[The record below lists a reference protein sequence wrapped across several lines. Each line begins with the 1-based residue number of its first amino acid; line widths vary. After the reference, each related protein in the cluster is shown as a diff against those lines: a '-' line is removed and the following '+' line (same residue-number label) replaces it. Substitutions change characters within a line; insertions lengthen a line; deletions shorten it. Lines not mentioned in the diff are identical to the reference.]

1 MSASS
6 AALHTR
12 EEAARLLGFRPEDVS
27 ARVARG
33 ELRSVHVDS
42 ENDGDDGLRIPASAI
57 AEYRALVFSERL
69 ERLPSR
75 GGMSRDAL
83 HGLAWRTSAP
93 GEARWEQ

>member
-1 MSASS
+1 MSASGT
-6 AALHTR
+6 ALHTR
-12 EEAARLLGFRPEDVS
+12 EEAARLLGLRPEDVS

-33 ELRSVHVDS
+33 ELRSLYVEPES
-42 ENDGDDGLRIPASAI
+42 EGDDGLRIPASAI
-57 AEYRALVFSERL
+57 IELRARVFSERL